1 MEHLTFGKHI
11 RACLAINV
19 FTMEWKMN
27 LRSFLW
33 SVLCILMF
41 FPSSA
46 FAINSVLSG
55 VFDGSEPKTA
65 ALPGTCL
72 ADEPLGYLQAGSFQ
86 VSESGNYYI
95 TDAYN
100 VIGVDISALI
110 YSGSFDPN
118 SPLTNLVTPN
128 GVDIAQVAN
137 LSTGVTYVLVVQ
149 HWCTN
154 PDRTWV
160 NMEGAWSVTITGP
173 GSVSSGLTVSVPQM
187 TEGSF
192 AEDGPTTATECGD
205 SQYQESGPVRVS
217 TTGTYYYTDI
227 SINYEVDMCLQ
238 IYSAPFNAA
247 NPDANRVILMD
258 DFGSVELESG
268 KDYYFLVQPL
278 DGPQTGEFFYV
289 FAPPAPMAITYAISG
304 SWYFEPTTGQGFL
317 IDVFDSANLMFLAWF
332 TYDLERPADGTNA
345 MIGDPGHRWMT
356 AAGPFQGD
364 TAELGITWSSGMIF
378 DSEVPAVSNSS
389 DGTMTVEFFDCNTGR
404 VSYDLGSSGRT
415 GVVPIERIVPDAVPL
430 CEQMTQNP
438 DKPGPL

>member
-1 MEHLTFGKHI
+1 M
-11 RACLAINV
+11 V

-27 LRSFLW
+27 LRGLLW
-33 SVLCILMF
+33 SLLCTLTF
-41 FPSSA
+41 LPSSA
-46 FAINSVLSG
+46 FAVNSVLSG
-55 VFDGSEPKTA
+55 EFDGSEPKIES
-65 ALPGTCL
+65 LPGTCF

-86 VSESGNYYI
+86 VSASGNYYV

-118 SPLTNLVTPN
+118 LPLANLVTPN
-128 GVDIAQVAN
+128 GVDIAAAVN
-137 LSTGVTYVLVVQ
+137 LSAGVSYVLVVQ
-149 HWCTN
+149 HWCSN

-173 GSVSSGLTVSVPQM
+173 GNVTSDLKVSVPQM

-192 AEDGPTTATECGD
+192 PEDDPTTATDCGD
-205 SQYQESGPVRVS
+205 SQFQESGPVRV
-217 TTGTYYYTDI
+217 TTSGTYYYTDI
-227 SINYEVDMCLQ
+227 SINYAVDMCLQ

-247 NPDANRVILMD
+247 EPDANRISLMD

-278 DGPQTGEFFYV
+278 DGQQTGEFFYV
-289 FAPPAPMAITYAISG
+289 FAPPAPIAITYAMAG
-304 SWYFEPTTGQGFL
+304 SWYFPPTTGQGFL

-332 TYDLERPADGTNA
+332 TYDLERPASGVTA

-356 AAGPFQGD
+356 AVGPFQGD

-378 DSEVPAVSNSS
+378 DSEVPAVTNAS
-389 DGTMTVEFFDCNTGR
+389 DGTLTVEFFDCQTGR
-404 VSYDLGSSGRT
+404 VSYNLGSSGRS
-415 GVVPIERIVPDAVPL
+415 GEVPIQRIVNDAVPF
-430 CEQMTQNP
+430 CEQMTQKP